1 MNSVISFAICVPVM
15 DTDTGPDDNFIDYGI
30 EKTVTMFF
38 NKIPDLNILKEK
50 IGVRLKALFGEHS
63 SVLLKEIMDSN
74 LPDEYNKHL
83 KTNSHSDTIH
93 FSYGLNKAKKN
104 YYVVVT
110 EEQIHAV

>member
-15 DTDTGPDDNFIDYGI
+15 DVDTGPDDSFIDYGI

-38 NKIPDLNILKEK
+38 NKIPDLGILKEK
-50 IGVRLKALFGEHS
+50 IGVKLKALFGEHS
-63 SVLLKEIMDSN
+63 NILLQEIMDSN
-74 LPDEYNKHL
+74 LSDEYNKHI
-83 KTNSHSDTIH
+83 KTNSLKDNIH

-110 EEQIHAV
+110 EEQIHVV